1 MSGQPPQD
9 PTPTRRIGL
18 GMGLL
23 AWFALAG
30 VLILAFQDQ
39 LADLVNPN
47 RQVQSVHTAEAIEI
61 TLQPSRGG
69 HYLLDGTINGQ
80 SVTFMLDTGAT
91 QVAIPAAI
99 ADDLSLQRGN
109 PVQVRTANG
118 IVTAHQTEL
127 ASVGLGD
134 IQLDRVAAQILPGY
148 DSDAVLLGMSALD
161 RLDWRREG
169 QELTLR
175 YRR

>member
-1 MSGQPPQD
+1 MPDQPNQD
-9 PTPTRRIGL
+9 ATPTRRIGL

-30 VLILAFQDQ
+30 VLILAFQEQ

-47 RQVQSVHTAEAIEI
+47 RQIESVHTSEAIEI

-80 SVTFMLDTGAT
+80 RVTFMLDTGAT

-99 ADDLSLQRGN
+99 ADDLGLQRGN

-127 ASVGLGD
+127 ATVGLGD
-134 IQLDRVAAQILPGY
+134 IELEGVAAQILPGY
-148 DSDAVLLGMSALD
+148 DSDAILLGMSALD

-175 YRR
+175 FRR